1 MTPRSTGTSLAEG
14 VQPSINQQSAPDQH
28 LKVLRIKT
36 FGGLSLERD
45 GVRIE
50 GTSPRRAALLAVLA
64 AAGPRGVTRDRLLL
78 LLWPDSTEERA
89 RHNLA
94 QLVYATQKALGA
106 EVLESAG
113 AEVRLAA
120 SVGSD
125 VAEFHDA
132 EGRRDWE
139 RMVTLYEG
147 PFLDGFVLPDA
158 VEFDQWAEGQRAR
171 LNTAALAAMEQ
182 RARAAKGDEAVGWWR
197 RLVGIEP
204 LATRYAVGLAEALVQ
219 AGNPGA
225 AARHLREH
233 QRLLR
238 SEVGAAPPP
247 ELQRLLDA
255 IGRSSPAVDARGAE
269 VAAPAPASPVA
280 GTDPG
285 VPVPASPAPARARG
299 RRWMTPVAAVVVA
312 VTAVGAWW
320 VNQAPAR
327 QLVGGEMVVLA
338 DVENLTPDST
348 IGPALR
354 VAAAV
359 SLQQSPGFSL
369 YPRSR
374 LAASLTR
381 MGRPA
386 TDTVLSEDLA
396 RELAR
401 REGGRV
407 VVVFQA
413 APVGQELLLAV
424 RLVDP
429 LDGRVLAS
437 RGRQV
442 AVTEVIEGVD
452 RLGAWV
458 RRQLGDAGRPPRPL
472 PLVTTAS
479 VAALEAFADAEA
491 AVLGG
496 RWDDVRTSFER
507 ALATDTGFAM
517 AMRGLGEYYRA
528 VNEVPEAL
536 RWLRAAAERKDRL
549 TEQEAIAV
557 RASVA
562 QVEGR
567 SADLVAA
574 AGELATRFPSSTNW
588 AWLGEAL
595 RQNRQYPEAVAAY
608 EKAVDLAP
616 ASAYAQ
622 LGLAIA
628 RKSQGDLR
636 GALDAYAAVFR
647 IDSMILLRDFQNLQ
661 WGETHVLVGDLAQ
674 AEAVFRKMTAVPS
687 AADRARG
694 YRALAY
700 LAIYRGRFAEA
711 AEHLATAIPLH
722 PKGSLSEY
730 RDWALLA
737 DVELTR
743 GRTTAARAA
752 LDRAWEIFR
761 SRDLQAAAVMFGGH
775 QMVRAG
781 LESRARTMLDTLR
794 QRAAL
799 RPNFQQDQESLAILT
814 ADLALS
820 LGDLRGAEA
829 ALAGRRFA
837 DYRQLGW
844 SLAAEVLTAREQH
857 DSALARWRE
866 VFEARRFGDEMQ
878 LDWLR
883 GFQGLAAAAERAGDS
898 ATARATWSALLEQW
912 KDGDPDLPPLVAA
925 RRELLRLQG
934 AGGR

>member
-1 MTPRSTGTSLAEG
+1 MTPRSTGTSLEEE
-14 VQPSINQQSAPDQH
+14 VQPSITRQSAPDQR

-50 GTSPRRAALLAVLA
+50 GTSPRRAALLAILA

-106 EVLESAG
+106 EVLESVG
-113 AEVRLAA
+113 ADVRLSA

-125 VAEFHDA
+125 VAEFQDA

-171 LNTAALAAMEQ
+171 LNTAALAAMEH

-255 IGRSSPAVDARGAE
+255 IGRSSPAVDARGVE

-280 GTDPG
+280 GTDPSP
-285 VPVPASPAPARARG
+285 PVQAPAPARARS
-299 RRWMTPVAAVVVA
+299 RRWVTPVAAVAVA

-320 VNQAPAR
+320 VKQAPAR

-338 DVENLTPDST
+338 DVENLTRDST

-354 VAAAV
+354 VAAGV

-374 LAASLTR
+374 LAASLAR
-381 MGRPA
+381 MGRRA
-386 TDTVLSEDLA
+386 SDTVLTEDLA

-413 APVGQELLLAV
+413 APLGQELLLAV

-429 LDGRVLAS
+429 QDGRVLAS
-437 RGRQV
+437 RSRQV
-442 AVTEVIEGVD
+442 AATEVIEGVD

-479 VAALEAFADAEA
+479 VAALEAFADADA
-491 AVLGG
+491 ALLGG
-496 RWDDVRTSFER
+496 RWEDVRTSLER

-528 VNEVPEAL
+528 INRVPQAL
-536 RWLRAAAERKDRL
+536 HWLRAAAERKDRL
-549 TEQEAIAV
+549 TEQEQIAI
-557 RASVA
+557 RASLA
-562 QVEGR
+562 QIEGR
-567 SADLVAA
+567 TADLVAA
-574 AGELATRFPSSTNW
+574 TGELATRFPSPTNW

-595 RQNRQYPEAVAAY
+595 RQNRQYSEAVAAY

-616 ASAYAQ
+616 ASANAR

-722 PKGSLSEY
+722 PKGGLSEY

-743 GRTTAARAA
+743 GRTAAARAA

-781 LESRARTMLDTLR
+781 LESRAQTMLDTLR

-844 SLAAEVLTAREQH
+844 SLAAEVLTAQERH

-866 VFEARRFGDEMQ
+866 VVEARRFGDEMQ

-883 GFQGLAAAAERAGDS
+883 GFQGLAAAAERAGDP